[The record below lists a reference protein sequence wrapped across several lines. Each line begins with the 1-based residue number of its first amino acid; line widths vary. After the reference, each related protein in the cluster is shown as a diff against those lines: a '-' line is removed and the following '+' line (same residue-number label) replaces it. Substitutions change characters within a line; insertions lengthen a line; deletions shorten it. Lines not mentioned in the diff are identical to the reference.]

1 MIKKINSF
9 IKAFLNWVD
18 NPHSF
23 LKIFQILFYYLP
35 AFLTPIFCI
44 ILLNQTGIFMLIYF
58 IPLVI
63 FIVGILTVRAKEMGK
78 TMEGNQKFFIISA
91 LGHYLKT
98 SFEVLAV
105 IILLMPLAFLL
116 MSLGLSY
123 TTGIDVPIIS
133 DWARELGNWSLI
145 QRVVQFLLISLASI
159 VYGYFVLF
167 FGKFLYESFIAIA
180 YIANNIK
187 K

>member
-98 SFEVLAV
+98 SFEVYA
-105 IILLMPLAFLL
+105 IMILLMPLAILPW
-116 MSLGLSY
+116 SLGLEAY
-123 TTGIDVPIIS
+123 MGFEIPIIYNLYEITAS
-133 DWARELGNWSLI
+133 NESAFLNF
-145 QRVVQFLLISLASI
+145 FLLSLTST

-167 FGKFLYESFIAIA
+167 VGKFLCESFIAIA